1 MALPLIPIA
10 VTALRSGAARL
21 LISSRGQ
28 TGLLKSGLQL
38 AGQAMSKLAKANPL
52 TQLFVGVTGLQ
63 AAGSVVKGSQLNAE
77 VRRHAPTGSGW

>member
-10 VTALRSGAARL
+10 VTALRS
-21 LISSRGQ
+21 
-28 TGLLKSGLQL
+28 
-38 AGQAMSKLAKANPL
+38 
-52 TQLFVGVTGLQ
+52 GLQ